1 MRPVCVSVVGLLAAL
16 AAGCGGA
23 PDPTTQIRELLTG
36 AEHAAEQRDTDY
48 FRDLLGTAYR
58 DARGNDRDEMLRLI
72 RGYFLTHQ
80 SVEVVSHIDSVELQG
95 RDTARAIIHAGLI
108 GRRAGESLLGGTEG
122 DLYRLELE
130 LVAADGTWHI
140 IGASWDAP
148 TGD

>member
-1 MRPVCVSVVGLLAAL
+1 MRPVCVSVVGLLAVL

-23 PDPTTQIRELLTG
+23 PDPTTQIRELLAG
-36 AEHAAEQRDTDY
+36 AGRAAEQRDTGY
-48 FRDLLGTAYR
+48 FRDFLGTAYR

-80 SVEVVSHIDSVELQG
+80 SVEVVSHIDSVELEG
-95 RDTARAIIHAGLI
+95 RDAARAVVHAGLV

-122 DLYRLELE
+122 NLYRLELE
-130 LVAADGTWHI
+130 LVAEDGSWHI
-140 IGASWDAP
+140 IGARWEAP